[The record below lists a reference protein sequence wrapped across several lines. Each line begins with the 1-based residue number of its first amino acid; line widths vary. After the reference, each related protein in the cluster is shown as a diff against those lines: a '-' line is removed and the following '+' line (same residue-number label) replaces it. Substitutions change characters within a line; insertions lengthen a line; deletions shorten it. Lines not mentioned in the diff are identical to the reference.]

1 VQSADA
7 DVSKP
12 PPPPPLL
19 LLLLVLLLP
28 LLVLE
33 HHCHRL
39 LSVTQDE
46 EFYVLSSE

>member
-12 PPPPPLL
+12 PPPPPPLL
-19 LLLLVLLLP
+19 LLLLP

>member
-12 PPPPPLL
+12 PPPPPPLL
-19 LLLLVLLLP
+19 LLLL
-28 LLVLE
+28 LE

>member
-19 LLLLVLLLP
+19 LLLVVVLLL
-28 LLVLE
+28 E
-33 HHCHRL
+33 HRCHRL

>member
-19 LLLLVLLLP
+19 L